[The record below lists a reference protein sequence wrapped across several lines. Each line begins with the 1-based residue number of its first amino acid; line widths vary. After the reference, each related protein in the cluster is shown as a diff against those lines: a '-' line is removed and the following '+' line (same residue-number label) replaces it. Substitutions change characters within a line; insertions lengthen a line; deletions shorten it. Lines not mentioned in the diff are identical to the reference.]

1 MFPLILIHILSI
13 NTIVPPC
20 FTVEIRHIEVTFKGK
35 WSIPEASTTGLYS
48 MLCQLKRSMSD
59 DSVSVC
65 SVQSEI
71 LSTNAD
77 LNYHH
82 PIVDSSRRIYPTCT
96 FCMRRVK
103 NIHSVFGRA
112 ANDLLISKSIR
123 YTGWETQMQSQQSEN
138 SNSRNVHCLVCY
150 LHSKYDSVDVHSSN
164 THPISIHYH
173 DNMYH
178 LNETEKNDQQVVD
191 GSSNTLTGGPRV
203 IKNPLGRCMDCDKME
218 NIWMCMICCYTGH

>member
-1 MFPLILIHILSI
+1 
-13 NTIVPPC
+13 
-20 FTVEIRHIEVTFKGK
+20 
-35 WSIPEASTTGLYS
+35 

-65 SVQSEI
+65 SAQPETLI
-71 LSTNAD
+71 TNAE
-77 LNYHH
+77 LKYHH
-82 PIVDSSRRIYPTCT
+82 QIVDSSRRIYPTCT

-103 NIHSVFGRA
+103 NIQSVFGRA
-112 ANDLLISKSIR
+112 ASDLLISKSIR
-123 YTGWETQMQSQQSEN
+123 YTGWETQMQMQSQQSEN

-150 LHSKYDSVDVHSSN
+150 LHSKYDSVDLHSSD

-178 LNETEKNDQQVVD
+178 LNETDKNDQPVV
-191 GSSNTLTGGPRV
+191 GGNSNNTLTGGPRV
-203 IKNPLGRCMDCDKME
+203 IKSPLGRCMDCDKME